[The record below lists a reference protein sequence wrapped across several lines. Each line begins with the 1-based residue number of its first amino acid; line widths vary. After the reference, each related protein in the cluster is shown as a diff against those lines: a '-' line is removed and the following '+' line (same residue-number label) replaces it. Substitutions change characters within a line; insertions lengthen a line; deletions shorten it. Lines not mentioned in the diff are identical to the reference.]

1 VTDLQSPVAPANPLL
16 IEKDAADNAQR
27 QPLPENYFLW
37 NDRHLGADIY
47 VVGASP
53 QLIRLSEKQVRSLA
67 DAIVIGGNNTYY
79 RIPLT
84 YMLSAYQ
91 LEICKAAMHLPPES
105 LIHMRLPGE
114 APVRPDVN
122 VLNRAKF
129 SPAVGLPRYM
139 TAPVPTLYTHRNQ
152 VLAMT
157 HLAIIMGARRIVYVG
172 VEQTN
177 YAYFWQYNDTLRTA
191 LRRDIH
197 KLQTQRY
204 SDASDPVKRQRYF
217 ESMHA
222 LLEQPVEEREKM
234 PFLEDLTDVFRC
246 YFDYAKSFGVEIV
259 ATIEGSVIH
268 NAGAVYRPLDQ

>member
-1 VTDLQSPVAPANPLL
+1 MTDHLSPVAPANPLL
-16 IEKDAADNAQR
+16 SEKDAADNARR
-27 QPLPENYFLW
+27 QPLPENYSVW
-37 NDRHLGADIY
+37 NDRHPGADIY
-47 VVGASP
+47 IIGASP
-53 QLIRLSEKQVRSLA
+53 QLVRLSEKQVQALA
-67 DAIVIGGNNTYY
+67 DAVVIGGNNTFYK
-79 RIPLT
+79 IPLT

-91 LEICKAAMHLPPES
+91 MEICKAAMHLPATS

-114 APVRPDVN
+114 APAIPDVN

-129 SPAVGLPRYM
+129 SPAVGLPRHI

-157 HLAIIMGARRIVYVG
+157 HLAIVMGARRIIYVG

-177 YAYFWQYNDTLRTA
+177 YAYFWQYDDTLRTA
-191 LRRDIH
+191 LRRDIY

-204 SDASDPVKRQRYF
+204 RDVSDPVKRQRYF
-217 ESMHA
+217 ESLYA

-246 YFDYAKSFGVEIV
+246 YFDYAKSFGVEVV
-259 ATIEGSVIH
+259 ATLEGSVVH
-268 NAGAVYRPLDQ
+268 NAGAAYQPLDQ